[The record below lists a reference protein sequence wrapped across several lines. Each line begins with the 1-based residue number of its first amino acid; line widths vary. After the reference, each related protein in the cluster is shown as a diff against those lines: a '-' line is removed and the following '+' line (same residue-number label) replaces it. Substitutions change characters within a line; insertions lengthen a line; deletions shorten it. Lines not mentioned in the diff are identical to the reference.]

1 VAVLTNSG
9 GAKPGEIVNQ
19 ILKAARSAGTEF

>member
-1 VAVLTNSG
+1 VLTNSG

-19 ILKAARSAGTEF
+19 ILKAARSTGTEF